1 MAIHSASETHPAV
14 ILRTRPLG
22 EADLLVILLTPE
34 HGKIEAAARSARSSR
49 KRFPGGLPAG
59 QRGNAALA
67 RGRGQLARLE
77 RFEPTSDHTPVG
89 QDLQRFAYVAYLCE
103 LTDELV
109 YGRNPDAPVFAA
121 LCTALD
127 AVIGGAPRPSEL
139 RRYELAL
146 LGGLGLLPALTHC
159 CACGAAAPEVD
170 ATLGFDAGRGG
181 LLCGEHAAGA
191 ARVAAEVVAAMRD
204 LAAGGDPGALEA
216 APPEVRRSLRDLT
229 QAALK
234 AHLRRP
240 LHSLAFFAALPK
252 G

>member
-1 MAIHSASETHPAV
+1 
-14 ILRTRPLG
+14 
-22 EADLLVILLTPE
+22 
-34 HGKIEAAARSARSSR
+34 
-49 KRFPGGLPAG
+49 
-59 QRGNAALA
+59 
-67 RGRGQLARLE
+67 
-77 RFEPTSDHTPVG
+77 
-89 QDLQRFAYVAYLCE
+89 
-103 LTDELV
+103 V

-191 ARVAAEVVAAMRD
+191 ARVAAAVVAAMRD
-204 LAAGGDPGALEA
+204 LAAGGDPGARGGPAGGA
-216 APPEVRRSLRDLT
+216 AEPARSDADGPQGPPAPA
-229 QAALK
+229 AAL
-234 AHLRRP
+234 AGVLCG
-240 LHSLAFFAALPK
+240 AAEGMIGFRGMRGRGRLC
-252 G
+252 